1 LKKGLGITVVLMLV
15 MTLVLSA
22 CTGNNGNNGS
32 SLPPSGSAASP
43 ESSSSGNADSV
54 TGPGEL
60 PITKEKTTI
69 KIMTHANSLVED
81 FATNAFTKY
90 LEEKTNIHIE
100 WDILPEKSASEKLNL
115 VLASGEDLPD
125 VIMTMGISPAQQMI
139 FGGQGLFRPLN
150 DLIEQYGT
158 ETNKMFEAM
167 PYVKDTITAPDGN
180 IYAMPAP
187 NEGFHAM
194 FMQKMWIYKPWLDK
208 LGLAM
213 PTTTEEFY
221 NVLQA
226 FKTKDPNG
234 NGKADEIPFSGSPTG
249 YLTQV
254 HNFLL
259 NSFTYSP
266 MSWLTANNGKIE
278 VPYNK
283 PEWKEGLKYLRRLY
297 ADGLMDAQAL
307 TQDGNQLKQLGE
319 NPDVPILGAV
329 STLHMGEFTQFFG
342 ESGRWLEYVAV
353 PPLKGPAGVQVTP
366 YDPYGV
372 LNTGAYVITKDA
384 KNPEAA
390 FRLLDFMYNTETTLR
405 SSYGEPG
412 SEWEWAKDGEIGING
427 EQAVWKA
434 LKSWGNV
441 QNVHWSLSGPIF
453 NPSTLRLSQV
463 DDPTNPL
470 EKMLYTETKEK
481 YDPYKAGL
489 DQIVPPLYLSDEDS
503 SEIADLQLTL
513 HNRANE
519 MLVRSI
525 TGDVDIDKE
534 WDAYVSSLDDMNLAR
549 YLELYQK
556 AYDAK
561 K

>member
-1 LKKGLGITVVLMLV
+1 MTVAMPLALS
-15 MTLVLSA
+15 LALSA
-22 CTGNNGNNGS
+22 CSGNNGGGSQEPAVKNNT
-32 SLPPSGSAASP
+32 PPAAEQP
-43 ESSSSGNADSV
+43 EGKPAV
-54 TGPGEL
+54 TPAGQM
-60 PITKEKTTI
+60 PITEEKTTI
-69 KIMTHANSLVED
+69 RIMTHANSLVED
-81 FATNAFTKY
+81 FATNEFTKY

-100 WDILPEKSASEKLNL
+100 WDILPEKSATEKLNL

-150 DLIEQYGT
+150 DLIEQYGE
-158 ETNKMFEAM
+158 ETKTMFDMM
-167 PYVKDTITAPDGN
+167 PYVKDAITTPDGN
-180 IYAMPAP
+180 IYAMPSP
-187 NEGFHAM
+187 NEGFHGM

-208 LGLAM
+208 LNLPM

-221 NVLQA
+221 NVLKA
-226 FKTKDPNG
+226 FKTQDPNG

-249 YLTQV
+249 YVTQV
-254 HNFLL
+254 HNFLM
-259 NSFTYSP
+259 NSFTYAP
-266 MSWLTANNGKIE
+266 LSWLVLEDGKVA

-283 PEWKEGLKYLRRLY
+283 PEWKEGLNYLHRLY
-297 ADGLMDAQAL
+297 ADGLMDPQAL
-307 TQDGNQLKQLGE
+307 SQDGNQLKQLGE

-342 ESGRWLEYVAV
+342 ESGRWLDYVAV
-353 PPLKGPAGVQVTP
+353 PPLKGPGGVQVTP

-372 LNTGAYVITKDA
+372 LNAGSYVITKDA

-405 SSYGEPG
+405 STYGRPG
-412 SEWEWAKDGEIGING
+412 EEWDWAKEGQIGVDGQ
-427 EQAVWKA
+427 QAKWQA

-441 QNVHWSLSGPIF
+441 QNVHWSLSGPVF
-453 NPSTLRLSQV
+453 NPSSLRLGQV

-470 EKMLYTETKEK
+470 EKMLFTETKEK

-489 DQIVPPLYLSDEDS
+489 EQIMPPLYLSDEDS
-503 SEIADLQLTL
+503 AEIADLQLTL
-513 HNRANE
+513 HNRVNE

-534 WDAYVSSLDDMNLAR
+534 WDAYVQSLEDMNLAR
-549 YLELYQK
+549 YLELYQQ
-556 AYDAK
+556 AYDKTRAQ
-561 K
+561 

>member
-1 LKKGLGITVVLMLV
+1 LKKGLGITVVLLLA
-15 MTLVLSA
+15 TSLILSA
-22 CTGNNGNNGS
+22 CTGNSGNNGS
-32 SLPPSGSAASP
+32 SPSPGGSAAGP

-54 TGPGEL
+54 TAPGEL

-100 WDILPEKSASEKLNL
+100 WDILPEKSATEKLNL

-150 DLIEQYGT
+150 DLIEQYGA
-158 ETNKMFEAM
+158 ETKKMFEAM

-259 NSFTYSP
+259 NSFIYSP
-266 MSWLTANNGKIE
+266 MSWLTADNGKIE

-319 NPDVPILGAV
+319 NPGVPILGAV

-412 SEWEWAKDGEIGING
+412 SEWDWAKDGEIGING

-441 QNVHWSLSGPIF
+441 QNAHWSLSGPIF

-489 DQIVPPLYLSDEDS
+489 DQIVPPLYLSNEDS

-525 TGDVDIDKE
+525 TGDVDVDKE
-534 WDAYVSSLDDMNLAR
+534 WDAYVSSLEDMNLKR

>member
-1 LKKGLGITVVLMLV
+1 MLV

-534 WDAYVSSLDDMNLAR
+534 WDAYVSSLNDMNLAR

>member
-1 LKKGLGITVVLMLV
+1 MKKGLGITVVLMLV

-283 PEWKEGLKYLRRLY
+283 PEWKEGLKYLHRLY

-534 WDAYVSSLDDMNLAR
+534 WDAYVSSLNDMNLAR

>member
-1 LKKGLGITVVLMLV
+1 

-534 WDAYVSSLDDMNLAR
+534 WDAYVSSLNDMNLAR

>member
-1 LKKGLGITVVLMLV
+1 MKKSHYSFAVLLLALSVLV
-15 MTLVLSA
+15 SA
-22 CTGNNGNNGS
+22 CSGNNSGGN
-32 SLPPSGSAASP
+32 SGSASPSAGSPSASA
-43 ESSSSGNADSV
+43 SDSGATSAA
-54 TGPGEL
+54 GEL
-60 PITKEKTTI
+60 PITKEKTTLR
-69 KIMTHANSLVED
+69 IMTHANSLVED
-81 FATNAFTKY
+81 FATNEFTKY
-90 LEEKTNIHIE
+90 LEEQTNIHIE

-115 VLASGEDLPD
+115 VLASGEKLPD

-139 FGGQGLFRPLN
+139 FGAQGLFRPLN
-150 DLIEQYGT
+150 DLVDQYGV
-158 ETNKMFEAM
+158 ETKKMFEQM
-167 PYVKDTITAPDGN
+167 PYVKDAITAPDGN

-208 LGLAM
+208 LNLPM

-221 NVLQA
+221 NVLEA

-249 YLTQV
+249 YVTQV
-254 HNFLL
+254 QNFLM

-266 MSWLTANNGKIE
+266 MSWLTAANGKIE

-283 PEWKEGLKYLRRLY
+283 PEWKEGLKYLHRLY
-297 ADGLMDAQAL
+297 ADGLMDPQAL

-319 NPDVPILGAV
+319 NPDVPILGAAT
-329 STLHMGEFTQFFG
+329 TLHMGEFTQFFG
-342 ESGRWLEYVAV
+342 ESGRWKEYVAV
-353 PPLKGPAGVQVTP
+353 PPLKGPGGVQVTP

-384 KNPEAA
+384 TNPEAA

-405 SSYGEPG
+405 SSYGRPG
-412 SEWEWAKDGEIGING
+412 VEWDWAKEGEVGING
-427 EQAVWKA
+427 EQAAWKP
-434 LKSWGNV
+434 LTSWGNV
-441 QNVHWSLSGPIF
+441 QNAHWSLSGPIY

-463 DDPTNPL
+463 DDPANPL
-470 EKMLYTETKEK
+470 EKLLYTETKEK

-489 DQIVPPLYLSDEDS
+489 DQIVPPLYLSNEDS
-503 SEIADLQLTL
+503 AEIADLQLTL
-513 HNRANE
+513 HNRVNE

-525 TGDVDIDKE
+525 NGDVDIDKE
-534 WDAYVSSLDDMNLAR
+534 WDSYVKSLDDMSLAR

>member
-1 LKKGLGITVVLMLV
+1 MLLALSLV
-15 MTLVLSA
+15 MSA
-22 CTGNNGNNGS
+22 CSGKNDGAATGSPAGSASGSPVGSPAGTGNVT
-32 SLPPSGSAASP
+32 AA
-43 ESSSSGNADSV
+43 
-54 TGPGEL
+54 GEL

-69 KIMTHANSLVED
+69 RIMTHANSLVED
-81 FATNAFTKY
+81 FATNEFTKY

-115 VLASGEDLPD
+115 VLASGEQLPD
-125 VIMTMGISPAQQMI
+125 VIMTMGISLAQQMI
-139 FGGQGLFRPLN
+139 FGAQGLFRPLN
-150 DLIEQYGT
+150 GLIDQYGV
-158 ETNKMFEAM
+158 ETKKMFEQM

-208 LGLAM
+208 LHLAM

-221 NVLQA
+221 NVLKA
-226 FKTKDPNG
+226 FKTQDPNG

-249 YLTQV
+249 YVTQV
-254 HNFLL
+254 QNFLM
-259 NSFTYSP
+259 NSFTYAP
-266 MSWLTANNGKIE
+266 LSWLAADNGKIE

-283 PEWKEGLKYLRRLY
+283 PEWKEGLKYLHRLY
-297 ADGLMDAQAL
+297 ADGLMDPQAL

-319 NPDVPILGAV
+319 NPGVPILGAV

-342 ESGRWLEYVAV
+342 ESGRWKDYVAV
-353 PPLKGPAGVQVTP
+353 PPLKGPGGVQVTP

-405 SSYGEPG
+405 SSYGRPG
-412 SEWEWAKDGEIGING
+412 DEWDWAKEGELGING
-427 EQAVWKA
+427 EKAIWKP

-453 NPSTLRLSQV
+453 NPSSLRLAQV
-463 DDPTNPL
+463 DDPANPL

-489 DQIVPPLYLSDEDS
+489 DRIVPPLYLSNEDS
-503 SEIADLQLTL
+503 AEIADLQLTL
-513 HNRANE
+513 HNRVNE

-525 TGDVDIDKE
+525 NGDVDIDKE
-534 WDAYVSSLDDMNLAR
+534 WDSYVKSLDDMNLGH

>member
-1 LKKGLGITVVLMLV
+1 MLV

-139 FGGQGLFRPLN
+139 FGSQGLFRPLN

-534 WDAYVSSLDDMNLAR
+534 WDAYVSSLNDMNLAR

>member
-1 LKKGLGITVVLMLV
+1 MKKGLGITVVLMLV

>member
-1 LKKGLGITVVLMLV
+1 MKKGLGITVVLMLV

-139 FGGQGLFRPLN
+139 FGSQGLFRPLN

-534 WDAYVSSLDDMNLAR
+534 WDAYVSSLNDMNLAR

>member
-1 LKKGLGITVVLMLV
+1 MLV

-412 SEWEWAKDGEIGING
+412 SEWEWAKDGEIGISG

-534 WDAYVSSLDDMNLAR
+534 WDAYVSSLNDMNLAR

>member
-1 LKKGLGITVVLMLV
+1 MLV

-139 FGGQGLFRPLN
+139 FGSQGLFRPLN

-194 FMQKMWIYKPWLDK
+194 FMQKVWIYKPWLDK

-534 WDAYVSSLDDMNLAR
+534 WDAYVSSLNDMNLAR

>member
-1 LKKGLGITVVLMLV
+1 MKKGLGITVVLMLV

-441 QNVHWSLSGPIF
+441 QNAHWSLSGPIF

-534 WDAYVSSLDDMNLAR
+534 WDAYVSSLNDMNLAR

>member
-1 LKKGLGITVVLMLV
+1 LKKRLGISAVLLLALSVVV
-15 MTLVLSA
+15 SA
-22 CTGNNGNNGS
+22 CSGGNGNSAGTGS
-32 SLPPSGSAASP
+32 PSPSGSTASP
-43 ESSSSGNADSV
+43 SASNTETAAA
-54 TGPGEL
+54 PGEL

-115 VLASGEDLPD
+115 VLASGEELPD

-150 DLIEQYGT
+150 DLIESYGF
-158 ETNKMFEAM
+158 ETKKMFEAM

-208 LGLAM
+208 LSLPM

-226 FKTKDPNG
+226 FKTQDPNG
-234 NGKADEIPFSGSPTG
+234 NNKADEIPFSGSPTG
-249 YLTQV
+249 YVTQV

-266 MSWLTANNGKIE
+266 LSWLTANNGKIE

-283 PEWKEGLKYLRRLY
+283 PEWKEGLKYLHRLY
-297 ADGLMDAQAL
+297 TDGLMDPQAL

-319 NPDVPILGAV
+319 NPDIPILGAV

-342 ESGRWLEYVAV
+342 ESGRWKDYVAV
-353 PPLKGPAGVQVTP
+353 PPLKGPGGVQVTP

-405 SSYGEPG
+405 SSYGQPG
-412 SEWEWAKDGEIGING
+412 EEWEWAKDGEVGING
-427 EQAVWKA
+427 DKAIWKP

-441 QNVHWSLSGPIF
+441 QNVHWSLSGPIY
-453 NPSTLRLSQV
+453 NPASLRLGQV
-463 DDPTNPL
+463 DDPANPL

-489 DQIVPPLYLSDEDS
+489 DQIVPPLYLADEDS
-503 SEIADLQLTL
+503 AEIADLQLTL
-513 HNRANE
+513 HNRVNE

-525 TGDVDIDKE
+525 MGDVDIDKE
-534 WDAYVSSLDDMNLAR
+534 WDAYVKSLDDMNLAR
-549 YLELYQK
+549 YLELYQQ

>member
-1 LKKGLGITVVLMLV
+1 MLV

-100 WDILPEKSASEKLNL
+100 WDILPEKSATEKLNL

-412 SEWEWAKDGEIGING
+412 SEWDWAKDGELGING

-481 YDPYKAGL
+481 YDPYKASL
-489 DQIVPPLYLSDEDS
+489 DQIVPPLYLSNEDS

-534 WDAYVSSLDDMNLAR
+534 WDAYVSSLNDMNLAR

>member
-1 LKKGLGITVVLMLV
+1 MLV

-139 FGGQGLFRPLN
+139 FGSQGLFRPLN

-158 ETNKMFEAM
+158 ETNKIFEAM

-534 WDAYVSSLDDMNLAR
+534 WDAYVSSLNDMNLAR

>member
-1 LKKGLGITVVLMLV
+1 MLV

-503 SEIADLQLTL
+503 SEIADVQLTL

-534 WDAYVSSLDDMNLAR
+534 WDAYVSSLNDMNLAR

>member
-1 LKKGLGITVVLMLV
+1 MKKGLGITVVLMLV

-139 FGGQGLFRPLN
+139 FGSQGLFRPLN

-158 ETNKMFEAM
+158 ETNKIFEAM

-534 WDAYVSSLDDMNLAR
+534 WDAYVSSLNDMNLAR

>member
-1 LKKGLGITVVLMLV
+1 MLV